1 MKILHGKFATFY
13 FLLMPCCRKWRL
25 GAQGS
30 GPSGLKPTTQTQ
42 VGGTLHKPRSPP
54 QNPNKAPVT
63 LSSEFNGKNF

>member
-30 GPSGLKPTTQTQ
+30 GPSGLKPTP
-42 VGGTLHKPRSPP
+42 LKPRPPP

-63 LSSEFNGKNF
+63 LNSEFNGKNF